1 MEEKNI
7 MTREML
13 SQYIN
18 LKQEIKLLENKIK
31 EMEYREVQ
39 SVSDVVRGS
48 SRQFP
53 YIEHNVR
60 VSGVDLEYERRMK
73 RAIARKKD
81 KLKEL
86 KVRLEE
92 EEVYI
97 YEYIQNQKDSRT
109 RQVLVYSYI
118 EGLKQNDVADIMHID
133 RSLVSKIISFCIK

>member
-1 MEEKNI
+1 MEEKNK

-13 SQYIN
+13 SQYID

-31 EMEYREVQ
+31 EMESREVQ
-39 SVSDVVRGS
+39 CVSDVVRGS

-60 VSGVDLEYERRMK
+60 VSGVDLEFERRMK
-73 RAIARKKD
+73 RAIGRKKVQ
-81 KLKEL
+81 LKEL
-86 KVRLEE
+86 KLRLEE
-92 EEVYI
+92 DEVYI
-97 YEYIQNQKDSRT
+97 YDYIQNQKDSRT

-118 EGLKQNDVADIMHID
+118 DGLKQNQVADIMHID

>member
-18 LKQEIKLLENKIK
+18 LKHEIKLLENKIK

-39 SVSDVVRGS
+39 CVSDVVRGS
-48 SRQFP
+48 STQFP

-60 VSGVDLEYERRMK
+60 VSGVDLEYERRIK
-73 RAIARKKD
+73 RAIANKKT

-86 KVRLEE
+86 KARLEE

-118 EGLKQNDVADIMHID
+118 DGLKQNDVADIMHID
-133 RSLVSKIISFCIK
+133 RSLVSKIISYCIK